1 MSKKEEVVS
10 MVSFFLVLL
19 CVSLLLNLPEIL
31 RTTFSRHSDKCCMCV
46 VSFSLCNRLRR
57 AGHLPKV
64 AQLMR
69 GLEPI
74 KARSVLLSTHHPVT
88 AKKKKKSPWPVQGQ
102 LSYFVKLLLG
112 IVLIRQFPEKRQETE
127 PASVGGFR

>member
-1 MSKKEEVVS
+1 M
-10 MVSFFLVLL
+10 
-19 CVSLLLNLPEIL
+19 
-31 RTTFSRHSDKCCMCV
+31 
-46 VSFSLCNRLRR
+46 
-57 AGHLPKV
+57 PKV
-64 AQLMR
+64 TQLMR

-88 AKKKKKSPWPVQGQ
+88 AKKKKKSAWPVQGQ

-112 IVLIRQFPEKRQETE
+112 VVLLRQFSEKRQETE